1 MADVWAHLK
10 ADPIIR
16 ITGLL
21 YTGLILVYGISLL
34 SSWQLAS
41 LGDYLDF
48 IFAALAVWALLYG
61 VRQIKHPEERRFWL
75 LIACG
80 VAAFLVIEILYLPA
94 PDAEAIQLQ
103 TREGLLALLYYAAVF
118 LAVSANPHLK
128 PGWSRG
134 NRRYWTTSTASLL
147 FVLGSVA
154 YVFLIQITVV
164 RGAESYVPNLLMYLC
179 LDALVAGTFVYLS
192 RTCGS
197 IRWRNLYALLAVGWG
212 LWAIAS
218 SVDLLAALSVWPL
231 GYRAET
237 ILEFTVPYL
246 PLIAVA
252 RLRHYAAP
260 QQTPAED
267 HKRTSR
273 QSPLRLGGSPI
284 LYLTVL
290 PLFHFGGYWAEIFS
304 PDAKP
309 YREFIML
316 SVVLVLAALA
326 FVNQKQL
333 ESERRILE
341 EQARQSQKMEAVGTL
356 AGGVAHDFNNMLTAI
371 IGNAELLRSDDLNL
385 TDRQRAEV
393 EEIRKA
399 SERATSLTQQLLA
412 FGRRQML
419 APEVVDLNA
428 SVAEMQ
434 KLLRRLIGEDVELIT
449 ELDSALG
456 SVKADPAQIDQVIMN
471 LAINA
476 RDAMPEGG
484 EIRIGTAN
492 ADVDEAEAQ
501 VQDGMVPG
509 RYVMLVVSDTGSGMD
524 AETREKIFEPFF
536 TTKDTGAGTGLGLST
551 VYGIVKQSDGF
562 IGVDS
567 EPGHGTTFKI
577 YLPRVDE
584 PIEPPEPSTV
594 ISLQGMETVLL
605 VEDEEMLRALAR
617 QVLQRNGYRVLEA
630 SGGPEAV
637 EIFERHEGPINL
649 LLTDVVMPKMS
660 GHELAQ
666 RLTMLSPELKV
677 LYISGYAEQ
686 ELVGRGLS
694 SNSWALLQK
703 PFTPDALARRVREL
717 LDSPGNGAEGLP
729 SIV

>member
-1 MADVWAHLK
+1 MVSC
-10 ADPIIR
+10 
-16 ITGLL
+16 
-21 YTGLILVYGISLL
+21 V
-34 SSWQLAS
+34 
-41 LGDYLDF
+41 
-48 IFAALAVWALLYG
+48 LAVGALLYG

-75 LIACG
+75 LIAFG
-80 VAAFLVIEILYLPA
+80 LAGWLVVELLLFFA
-94 PDAEAIQLQ
+94 PDVEAMQRQ
-103 TREGLLALLYYAAVF
+103 TNEGLLALLYYATLFVAV
-118 LAVSANPHLK
+118 ATNPHLK

-134 NRRYWTTSTASLL
+134 NTRYWTAGAASLV
-147 FVLGSVA
+147 FALGSIA
-154 YVFLIQITVV
+154 YVFLIQTKFV
-164 RGAESYVPNLLMYLC
+164 RGAESFVPNQLTYLFHDLL
-179 LDALVAGTFVYLS
+179 AAGTFAYLS

-197 IRWRNLYALLAVGWG
+197 IRWRNLYALMAVASG
-212 LWAIAS
+212 LWVFRTS
-218 SVDLLAALSVWPL
+218 SELLVNSGIVPLVYDRMIFNSV
-231 GYRAET
+231 
-237 ILEFTVPYL
+237 VPYL
-246 PLIAVA
+246 PILAAA

-260 QQTPAED
+260 QQTPAKDD
-267 HKRTSR
+267 HRVSR

-284 LYLTVL
+284 LYLAVIPVL
-290 PLFHFGGYWAEIFS
+290 HFGGYWTGVFN
-304 PDAKP
+304 PDARL
-309 YREFIML
+309 YREF
-316 SVVLVLAALA
+316 LVLAVILVLVVLA

-617 QVLQRNGYRVLEA
+617 QVLQRKGHRVLEA
-630 SGGPEAV
+630 PGGPEAV

-660 GHELAQ
+660 GHELAK

-677 LYISGYAEQ
+677 LYISGYTEEA
-686 ELVGRGLS
+686 LVDRDLSNQGRAFLR
-694 SNSWALLQK
+694 K
-703 PFTPDALARRVREL
+703 PFTSDALARSVREL
-717 LDSPGNGAEGLP
+717 LERPGNG
-729 SIV
+729 